1 MVGVCVERCVGVEE
15 YDDYDWLIV
24 KSEKW
29 WMYDEQDN
37 QNNDKPVEFFF
48 FFEKIFLLLVR
59 TSYILFNFFP
69 IQKHFYITNVFFIY
83 IKKIVRAFTT
93 DDRIVLNQKKKKL
106 LYGSTKQRHTH
117 QPPLL
122 ATSWT
127 SFFLEKKLK
136 GKLFTRISL
145 IPFKKTRIFFCCVAH
160 THWIN
165 GSSGDIDDDGGS
177 SGGGG
182 TNDNDCWNIILIMEH
197 THTEWIFQCM
207 ECT

>member
-93 DDRIVLNQKKKKL
+93 DDRIVLNQKKKNFYMDQQNNATHINHHCLPQVEL
-106 LYGSTKQRHTH
+106 L
-117 QPPLL
+117 
-122 ATSWT
+122 
-127 SFFLEKKLK
+127 FFGKKIK
-136 GKLFTRISL
+136 GKTVYKNQFDSI
-145 IPFKKTRIFFCCVAH
+145 
-160 THWIN
+160 
-165 GSSGDIDDDGGS
+165 
-177 SGGGG
+177 
-182 TNDNDCWNIILIMEH
+182 
-197 THTEWIFQCM
+197 
-207 ECT
+207 